1 MIKSA
6 LIIMVLVLIINF
18 SIFVSTHQITYSQNS
33 QNNNSGNIYSWVS
46 KRDNL
51 NITMQFEP
59 KNPVIYYQTKI
70 LFKINNLNG
79 SEYVKNITA
88 IVTILDSE
96 GGLYKF
102 GKQKVIDGKTF
113 INYIFPNSGKNKIIL
128 QLYENNSGLAL
139 VPLMFN
145 CAILLL
151 LQMIIILVISFQ
163 IYLKIF
169 LNKHGKY
176 PKLK

>member
-139 VPLMFN
+139 
-145 CAILLL
+145 A
-151 LQMIIILVISFQ
+151 SFDVQ
-163 IYLKIF
+163 LRNSSPSTNDNNSGNFFSDLFKNF
-169 LNKHGKY
+169 FK
-176 PKLK
+176 